1 MPGDAGGDDL
11 STEPYGGGEAGARRR
26 RALRRA
32 CFAVFTLVLLLGVL
46 GWLGPR
52 TQEASARAGGIE
64 LSVAYPAVN
73 RPGLAAKLEFEVRR
87 SDGAGEPTTLALNSS
102 YLDALAEV
110 TVDPEPATST
120 SDAERTIWTFDPAP
134 GSDTLVVSI
143 QGRIHPSGR
152 IGRPA
157 GTVEVLEDGRPV
169 VSVRFR
175 TLVVP

>member
-1 MPGDAGGDDL
+1 M
-11 STEPYGGGEAGARRR
+11 SGEAGSHLSTFPAEPDERSARWRR
-26 RALRRA
+26 GLRRA
-32 CFAVFTLVLLLGVL
+32 CFAALTLVLLLGAL
-46 GWLGPR
+46 GLLGPR
-52 TQEASARAGGIE
+52 TREASARAGDVE
-64 LSVAYPAVN
+64 LTVGYPAVN
-73 RPGLAAKLEFEVRR
+73 RPGLAAKLSFEVRR
-87 SDGAGEPTTLALNSS
+87 QGGLNGPTTLAVSSS

-120 SDAERTIWTFDPAP
+120 ADADRTIWTFDPPP
-134 GSDTLVVSI
+134 GADTLEVSV

-157 GTVEVLEDGRPV
+157 GTVAVLQDGAPA